1 MSVGFTKSAKSV
13 FAVLIS
19 ACLLAACGGGGGG
32 GGGTSA
38 SNSNPGSS
46 SPAVGVITSANAP
59 DAVAYAYSGV
69 QDLGT
74 QSNTGASLA
83 TGVSVDTPTAGLIT
97 ASLAQLYKGL
107 GVQPVNNLVT
117 GVTASST
124 GACAS
129 GGTISVSVS
138 EAIPGTVSNGDSM
151 SITANNCSENG
162 EIINGQLTYGF
173 SNLSGTIGSGT
184 AWGATL
190 TLNYSNL
197 TLQSGGVTISAN
209 GDMSLSYSQSGSQ
222 NATASVSGSSLQMN
236 LSESNGTVISRTLT
250 SYSFNGS
257 INGTSNTSSANFTLT
272 GSSPKLGSVTYSVK
286 TNTPFEAIGA
296 ANPSVGSMTVTAADK
311 SSATLTA
318 IDSTNVKID
327 IDSNGDGVID
337 QTINTTW
344 ADLTSRI

>member
-1 MSVGFTKSAKSV
+1 MSVGFTKSV
-13 FAVLIS
+13 FAGLIS

-32 GGGTSA
+32 DSGTSA
-38 SNSNPGSS
+38 ANSNSSS
-46 SPAVGVITSANAP
+46 SSAPVGVITSTNAQ
-59 DAVAYAYSGV
+59 DTVAYAYSGV

-83 TGVSVDTPTAGLIT
+83 TGVSVETPTAGLIT
-97 ASLAQLYKGL
+97 ASLAQLYKGVA
-107 GVQPVNNLVT
+107 VQPVNNLVT

-138 EAIPGTVSNGDSM
+138 EANPGTVSNGDSM

-162 EIINGQLTYGF
+162 EVMNGQITYGF

-184 AWGATL
+184 SWGATL
-190 TLNYSNL
+190 TLNYANM
-197 TLQSGGVTISAN
+197 TLQSGGVTIGAN
-209 GDMSLSYSQSGSQ
+209 GDMSLSYQQSGSQ
-222 NATASVSGSSLQMN
+222 VATAAVSGSSLQMN
-236 LSESNGTVISRTLT
+236 LTESDGTVISRKLT
-250 SYSFNGS
+250 AYSFNGS
-257 INGTSNTSSANFTLT
+257 INGSSNTSSANFTLS
-272 GSSPKLGSVTYSVK
+272 GSSPKLGTVNFSVK
-286 TNTPFEAIGA
+286 TNAPFQAVGA
-296 ANPSVGSMTVTAADK
+296 ASPSTGSMTVTAADQ

-318 IDSTNVKID
+318 IDSTNVRID

-344 ADLTSRI
+344 ADLMNRI